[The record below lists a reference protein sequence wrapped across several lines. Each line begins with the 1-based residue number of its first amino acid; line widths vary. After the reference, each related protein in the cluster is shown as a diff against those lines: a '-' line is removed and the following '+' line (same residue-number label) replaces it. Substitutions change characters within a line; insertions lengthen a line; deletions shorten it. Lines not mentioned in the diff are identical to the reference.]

1 MDRIEYVYT
10 FGMSDDEVDERLRS
24 ESAGVLSLAD
34 DGAAYG
40 IPVSHYYD
48 GDSLLFRLSDDD
60 DDSRKL
66 DVAEATT
73 EASFVL
79 FDADG
84 PDLSWSV
91 VVTGSLRRL
100 SEEEQAAYDATELN
114 ERFGPLRVFDENVD
128 EIDLVLYEMEI
139 SSLLGR
145 RTDE

>member
-1 MDRIEYVYT
+1 MDSIEYVYT
-10 FGMSDDEVDERLRS
+10 FGMSDEEVDERLRS

-34 DGAAYG
+34 DGVAYG
-40 IPVSHYYD
+40 VPVCHYYD
-48 GDSLLFRLSDDD
+48 GDSLLFRLSDDE
-60 DDSRKL
+60 DSRKL

-79 FDADG
+79 FDAAGRDV
-84 PDLSWSV
+84 SWSV
-91 VVTGSLRRL
+91 VATGSLRRL
-100 SEEEQAAYDATELN
+100 SEEERAAYDATELN

-139 SSLLGR
+139 TTLLGR